1 MEDFV
6 KNIDYRMLTGQKRS
20 LVKIQENPLL
30 SQNEKDTIE
39 GVLNLLD
46 ALQDKV
52 VENKILPEA
61 EVFPYLN
68 TEDEEN

>member
-20 LVKIQENPLL
+20 LCKIQENPLL
-30 SQNEKDTIE
+30 SQNEKDAIE
-39 GVLNLLD
+39 GVLNLID

-52 VENKILPEA
+52 VEKEILPES
-61 EVFPYLN
+61 EVFPYLGQ
-68 TEDEEN
+68 EDEGE

>member
-20 LVKIQENPLL
+20 LAKMQENPLL

-39 GVLNLLD
+39 GVLNLID

-52 VENKILPEA
+52 VEKKILTEG

-68 TEDEEN
+68 TDENE